1 MDSVRHRMK
10 VLIDY
15 TNNERIA
22 LDRHFNMVLELVME
36 TWAEHC
42 SVSNTI

>member
-1 MDSVRHRMK
+1 MK

-22 LDRHFNMVLELVME
+22 LDRHFNMVLEEVMD
-36 TWAEHC
+36 TWAEQCQIRKHRE
-42 SVSNTI
+42 I